1 MEATTPGIVLRKVPY
16 TGTSVVVS
24 IYTRRF
30 GQVAF
35 MARSVGRKKST
46 SHAAIQ
52 PLSRVEVTC
61 TFRENKQLQTL
72 RGLRPL
78 TDAPFGAAGPEKAAV
93 SMFLAEVLYKSLREE
108 AADED
113 LFDFVNEAVSYFIR
127 EPFQP
132 NFHLTFLMH
141 LSRYFG
147 FFPSGNCGATNPCFD
162 LTEGCF
168 TRRPTDARPILE
180 GERALHFYTLSQ
192 MAFGDADRKW
202 ANAARRD
209 LLHDLLRYY
218 AHHLEG
224 MGKINS
230 IEVLTEVF
238 S

>member
-16 TGTSVVVS
+16 TGASMVVS

-35 MARSVGRKKST
+35 MARSVGRKKAT
-46 SHAAIQ
+46 SNASIE

-78 TDAPFGAAGPEKAAV
+78 TDASHGHAGPQKAAV

-108 AADED
+108 APDED
-113 LFDFVNEAVSYFIR
+113 LFDFVNEAVVYFGR
-127 EPFQP
+127 EPFQA

-141 LSRYFG
+141 LTRYFG
-147 FFPSGNCGATNPCFD
+147 FFPSGNWEDATPCFD
-162 LTEGCF
+162 LTDGCF
-168 TRRPTDARPILE
+168 SRRPADARPILE
-180 GERALHFYTLSQ
+180 GERAQYFHGLSQ
-192 MAFGDADRKW
+192 MAFGETQRTW
-202 ANAARRD
+202 TNAARRD

-218 AHHLEG
+218 GLHLEG
-224 MGKINS
+224 MGKIHS
-230 IEVLTEVF
+230 LEVLTEVF